1 MVSGVLRVKYPSQ
14 LNSSAVSLQ
23 HSPAGWCCATNGM
36 SMQVAPEWERLTAHI
51 EADPESKE
59 RLGWVREMYA
69 FSTAVALKNIELDI
83 VACPEC
89 PLISQASLAISCIKA
104 KLPKRFPCP

>member
-1 MVSGVLRVKYPSQ
+1 MVSTSGCV
-14 LNSSAVSLQ
+14 
-23 HSPAGWCCATNGM
+23 
-36 SMQVAPEWERLTAHI
+36 QVAPEWERLTAHI

-69 FSTAVALKNIELDI
+69 FSTAVALKKIELDI

-89 PLISQASLAISCIKA
+89 PLISQVGQQQSSCTIALTSGYPEHLTCKEGKSNCTLIAVVASLVPFLLCSHT
-104 KLPKRFPCP
+104 

>member
-1 MVSGVLRVKYPSQ
+1 
-14 LNSSAVSLQ
+14 
-23 HSPAGWCCATNGM
+23 
-36 SMQVAPEWERLTAHI
+36 MQVAPEWERLTAHI

-69 FSTAVALKNIELDI
+69 FSTAVALKNIKLDI

-89 PLISQASLAISCIKA
+89 PLISQVGHHADALTAWYPRYLTLEKA
-104 KLPKRFPCP
+104 RATALR

>member
-1 MVSGVLRVKYPSQ
+1 M
-14 LNSSAVSLQ
+14 
-23 HSPAGWCCATNGM
+23 
-36 SMQVAPEWERLTAHI
+36 TAHI

-69 FSTAVALKNIELDI
+69 FSTAVALKKIELDI

-89 PLISQASLAISCIKA
+89 PLISQASLATSRLEDQLESVLCCVWVSDWCVNCC
-104 KLPKRFPCP
+104 LRVTS

>member
-1 MVSGVLRVKYPSQ
+1 MIPISGWV
-14 LNSSAVSLQ
+14 
-23 HSPAGWCCATNGM
+23 
-36 SMQVAPEWERLTAHI
+36 QVAPEWERLTAHI

-69 FSTAVALKNIELDI
+69 FSTAVALKNIKLDI

-89 PLISQASLAISCIKA
+89 PLISQVGHQESSHAVTLTAGYPKYLTLEKARAIA
-104 KLPKRFPCP
+104 LGYL

>member
-1 MVSGVLRVKYPSQ
+1 MAS
-14 LNSSAVSLQ
+14 
-23 HSPAGWCCATNGM
+23 
-36 SMQVAPEWERLTAHI
+36 EWERLTAHI

-69 FSTAVALKNIELDI
+69 FSTAVALKKIDLDI

-89 PLISQASLAISCIKA
+89 PLIAQVSLAMSRLYLEAQLLQRIPVPLYACLCLACHLRAVASGIRRKCLQ
-104 KLPKRFPCP
+104 KLARHSACWH

>member
-1 MVSGVLRVKYPSQ
+1 M
-14 LNSSAVSLQ
+14 
-23 HSPAGWCCATNGM
+23 
-36 SMQVAPEWERLTAHI
+36 APEWERLTAHI

-69 FSTAVALKNIELDI
+69 FSTAVALKKIDLDI

-89 PLISQASLAISCIKA
+89 PLISQASLALSRLCLNA
-104 KLPKRFPCP
+104 QLLYLDPCPLYGCSCLAFHRAA

>member
-1 MVSGVLRVKYPSQ
+1 MSELQKIFR
-14 LNSSAVSLQ
+14 SLLKNPLVQ
-23 HSPAGWCCATNGM
+23 IYGWV
-36 SMQVAPEWERLTAHI
+36 QVAPEWERLTAHI

-69 FSTAVALKNIELDI
+69 FSTAVALKNIKLDI

-89 PLISQASLAISCIKA
+89 PLISQVGQQKCSCENA
-104 KLPKRFPCP
+104 HCRLS

>member
-1 MVSGVLRVKYPSQ
+1 
-14 LNSSAVSLQ
+14 
-23 HSPAGWCCATNGM
+23 
-36 SMQVAPEWERLTAHI
+36 MQVAPEWERLTAHI

-69 FSTAVALKNIELDI
+69 FSTAVALKNVKLDI

-89 PLISQASLAISCIKA
+89 PLISQVGQRHSYHAIALTGGCVEK
-104 KLPKRFPCP
+104 FDV